1 MQTREHDEP
10 DDDVEQRGEGGGVND
25 GGGGGEGVPQA
36 CLPQGDLVRFVHTQI
51 VSFDI
56 CHEHHTT
63 DKYKVMKIKV
73 GQTTNDICTCL
84 RAKPKATKTLRGE
97 GEEAKTTQIFQC
109 KKCQGL

>member
-63 DKYKVMKIKV
+63 DKYKVMKKMTV
-73 GQTTNDICTCL
+73 
-84 RAKPKATKTLRGE
+84 RGTMVRSE
-97 GEEAKTTQIFQC
+97 VCNSWCFWGGF
-109 KKCQGL
+109 